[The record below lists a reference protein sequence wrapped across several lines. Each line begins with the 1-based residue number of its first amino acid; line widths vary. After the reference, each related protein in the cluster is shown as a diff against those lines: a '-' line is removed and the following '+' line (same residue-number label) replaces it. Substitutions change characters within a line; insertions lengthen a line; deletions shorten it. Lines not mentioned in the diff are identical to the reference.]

1 MDNNENENK
10 NVIGKWIRYY
20 RTLRVMTQ
28 KELADKINVR
38 YQTLQFWETGK
49 RKPKI
54 DNIKKIADALE
65 VPWQNLINETPPLLY
80 DDCMELA
87 VQELRESFRNRPES
101 PEEEKDIRIKLRND
115 RRFLLKKSEELAEKY
130 NLPYQSILKDS
141 CSDLFFFGGDYDIE
155 EEAYGLVD
163 NLVRL
168 LRGMNDKGR
177 EAVLHHAEELSMI
190 PEYKKA

>member
-1 MDNNENENK
+1 MDKNENE

-65 VPWQNLINETPPLLY
+65 VP
-80 DDCMELA
+80 
-87 VQELRESFRNRPES
+87 
-101 PEEEKDIRIKLRND
+101 D
-115 RRFLLKKSEELAEKY
+115 RKS
-130 NLPYQSILKDS
+130 
-141 CSDLFFFGGDYDIE
+141 
-155 EEAYGLVD
+155 V
-163 NLVRL
+163 V
-168 LRGMNDKGR
+168 
-177 EAVLHHAEELSMI
+177 
-190 PEYKKA
+190 

>member
-1 MDNNENENK
+1 MDKNENE

-65 VPWQNLINETPPLLY
+65 VPWQNLINENPPLLY
-80 DDCMELA
+80 DDCMEIA
-87 VQELRESFRNRPES
+87 AGELREAARNRPKS
-101 PEEEKDIRIKLRND
+101 PEEEKDIRTDLRAEK
-115 RRFLLKKSEELAEKY
+115 RFLLKKSEELAEKY
-130 NLPYQSILKDS
+130 NLPYQSILKNS
-141 CSDLFFFGGDYDIE
+141 CMDLFFFGDDYDIE
-155 EEAYGLVD
+155 EEAYELVD
-163 NLVRL
+163 KLIKL
-168 LRGMNDKGR
+168 LRSMNDKGR

-190 PEYKKA
+190 PEYKKE